1 MPQNNTKHDKPRVR
15 DAEATKKRILLAA
28 KKEFSKLG
36 QSGARID
43 VIAERSKANKRMIY
57 HYFGS
62 KDELFRTVLEQA
74 YGDIRAAE
82 KKLDLEAMEP
92 EEAIETLVT
101 FTWKYYLKNP
111 EFLSLVNA
119 ENLQKGKNLKRSET
133 ISATQRPL
141 IDMVGGVLKRGV
153 KKGVFRKDIDV
164 VQFNITIAA
173 ISYYYLTNRHTG
185 SIIYKR
191 DLMSDKMLKDRLAF
205 NLDTIKRLLKKP

>member
-1 MPQNNTKHDKPRVR
+1 MQKESTSQAKPRVR
-15 DAEATKKRILLAA
+15 DAEATQKRILLAA
-28 KKEFSKLG
+28 KKEFSKFGL
-36 QSGARID
+36 SGARID
-43 VIAERSKANKRMIY
+43 DIAERSKANKRMIY

-92 EEAIETLVT
+92 EDAIDALVT
-101 FTWKYYLKNP
+101 FTWNYYLKNP

-133 ISATQRPL
+133 ISTIQRPL
-141 IDMVGGVLKRGV
+141 IDMVVSVLNRGV
-153 KKGVFRKDIDV
+153 KKGVFRDDIDV
-164 VQFNITIAA
+164 VQLNITIAA
-173 ISYYYLTNRHTG
+173 ISYYYLTNRHSG

-191 DLMSDKMLKDRLAF
+191 DFISEKMLSDRLAF
-205 NLDTIKRLLKKP
+205 NLDTIRRLLMKI